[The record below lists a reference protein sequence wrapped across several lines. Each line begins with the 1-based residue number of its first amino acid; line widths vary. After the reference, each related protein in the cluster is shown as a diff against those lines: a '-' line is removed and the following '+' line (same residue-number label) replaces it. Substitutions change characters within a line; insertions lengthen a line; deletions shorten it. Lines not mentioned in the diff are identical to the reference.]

1 MADSLTDLFGNTQ
14 SSGAHKPASTEPGIH
29 LVYPK
34 PTAPEE
40 FQPKEHQTDESQTKE
55 NQTYET
61 QSFILGHLTGLP
73 QPESHPFWKKE
84 TAMPRLWLH
93 YAEET
98 ANPNSPWA
106 YRLEIP
112 YSAKGFFART
122 LHLPEPGKYA
132 FHLSLEPPDSSEDG
146 PISPLA
152 TYNIEFER
160 LPDGITP
167 GYPVGMQADCL
178 FPKQESWFV
187 KEDDLARRFPVTVLA
202 ETGLSIEVFAHPTR
216 NQKDLQPIR
225 VGQLLP
231 LSQTPG
237 FTPEES
243 KNPYWENRTG
253 IFSERHQTQPRISKK
268 NVYQGMIS
276 LTALSLD
283 EPYQLR
289 YQAHSPAS
297 NNAIE
302 NKSIETIASGT
313 VTLLPKR
320 VLATV
325 LADDTVCRISPED
338 GHRLTAL
345 SEGCVLSVLA
355 QVEDWS
361 QVAISPSMEGWVKTE
376 DLKCHFDIQH
386 DEPRPQRIGIVKIHH
401 AQNETHITIPMERRI
416 PAQIRDEDL
425 WGLVCHL
432 PQSVST
438 CDFVHFTGEML
449 DGLEASLY
457 PDGEEE
463 SVLVV
468 STPKAICGYEFEYVD
483 TEEGLDW
490 VWTLRHYPA
499 QWSDWKILIDPGHGG
514 EELGAIALDGTPEKD
529 LNLRAA
535 KQLNKVL
542 RDAGVTATVTRHVDK
557 DLTLSERLEK
567 VRQLKPHVV
576 LSLHHN
582 ALPQGRDPLSER
594 GVSTYFYH
602 PFAKPLAVQLQ
613 KRLPEA
619 TGLPSYGLLYD
630 NLFMTRIHEATSLLL
645 ELAFIINPED
655 CEVIYGGSGFYQKQ
669 AEAILMA
676 LKEYYEWTESIYH
689 HTY

>member
-1 MADSLTDLFGNTQ
+1 MADSLTDLFGNSQ
-14 SSGAHKPASTEPGIH
+14 PSGANKPASTEPGIH

-34 PTAPEE
+34 QNVLEE
-40 FQPKEHQTDESQTKE
+40 T
-55 NQTYET
+55 QTYET

-93 YAEET
+93 YADATNRSVDLEDKG
-98 ANPNSPWA
+98 ASFSPWA

-132 FHLSLEPPDSSEDG
+132 FHLSLEPPDSSEDT
-146 PISPLA
+146 PVKPL
-152 TYNIEFER
+152 TTFNIEFER
-160 LPDGITP
+160 LPDGLP
-167 GYPVGMQADCL
+167 QGQPAHLDPDSL
-178 FPKQESWFV
+178 FPKQESWLV
-187 KEDDLARRFPVTVLA
+187 KEEEIARRMPVTVLA
-202 ETGLSIEVFAHPTR
+202 EAGLEIEVFAQPVR
-216 NQKDLQPIR
+216 NPDQADPIR
-225 VGQLLP
+225 VGRLLA
-231 LSQTPG
+231 LSKTPG

-253 IFSERHQTQPRISKK
+253 IFAERHQTQPRISKK
-268 NVYQGMIS
+268 NVYEGTIS
-276 LTALSLD
+276 LESLTLN

-289 YQAHSPAS
+289 YQVNAS
-297 NNAIE
+297 TPQ
-302 NKSIETIASGT
+302 ETISLLSSGT

-325 LADDTVCRISPED
+325 LADDTVCRIAPDD
-338 GHRLTAL
+338 GHRLTAI
-345 SEGCVLSVLA
+345 SEGCVLPVLG
-355 QVEDWS
+355 QIEDWA
-361 QVAISPSMEGWVKTE
+361 QVAISSTLQGWVKTE
-376 DLKCHFDIQH
+376 DLKCHFDIQP

-401 AQNETHITIPMERRI
+401 AQNETQITIPMERRI
-416 PAQIRDEDL
+416 PVQVRDEDL

-438 CDFVHFTGEML
+438 CDFVHFTGDLL

-468 STPKAICGYEFEYVD
+468 STPKAICGYEFEYID
-483 TEEGLDW
+483 TDEGLDW

-557 DLTLSERLEK
+557 DLSLTERLEK

-582 ALPQGRDPLSER
+582 ALPQGRDPLAER

>member
-1 MADSLTDLFGNTQ
+1 MADSLTDLFGNSQ
-14 SSGAHKPASTEPGIH
+14 SSGANKPASTEPGIH

-34 PTAPEE
+34 PNVQEE
-40 FQPKEHQTDESQTKE
+40 A
-55 NQTYET
+55 QTYET

-93 YAEET
+93 YADATNRSADLEDT
-98 ANPNSPWA
+98 GNTSSPWA

-112 YSAKGFFART
+112 YSPKGFFART

-132 FHLSLEPPDSSEDG
+132 FHLSLEPPDSSEDT
-146 PISPLA
+146 PVTPL
-152 TYNIEFER
+152 TTFNIEFDR
-160 LPDGITP
+160 LPDGLTQEH
-167 GYPVGMQADCL
+167 PVQLDPSQL
-178 FPKQESWFV
+178 FPKQESWLV
-187 KEDDLARRFPVTVLA
+187 KEEEIAQRLPIRVLA
-202 ETGLSIEVFAHPTR
+202 ETGLEINVFAEPSR
-216 NQKDLQPIR
+216 NTNHVSPIQ

-243 KNPYWENRTG
+243 RNPYWENRTN
-253 IFSERHQTQPRISKK
+253 IFSERHQIQPRISKK
-268 NVYQGMIS
+268 NVYEGMIS
-276 LTALSLD
+276 LSSLTLN
-283 EPYQLR
+283 EPYHLI
-289 YQAHSPAS
+289 YKT
-297 NNAIE
+297 
-302 NKSIETIASGT
+302 KSATSTESIDIYSGGT

-320 VLATV
+320 ILATV
-325 LADDTVCRISPED
+325 LSDDTVCRIAPED

-345 SEGCVLSVLA
+345 SEGCVLPVISQIENWA
-355 QVEDWS
+355 
-361 QVAISPSMEGWVKTE
+361 QVAISSTLLGWVKTE
-376 DLKCHFDIQH
+376 DLKLHVDIQP

-401 AQNETHITIPMERRI
+401 AQNETQITIPMTRRI

-432 PQSVST
+432 PQSVSN
-438 CDFVHFTGEML
+438 CDFVHFTGDLL

-463 SVLVV
+463 CVLVV
-468 STPKAICGYEFEYVD
+468 STPKAICGYEFEYID
-483 TEEGLDW
+483 TDEGLDW

-557 DLTLSERLEK
+557 DLSLTERLEK

-582 ALPQGRDPLSER
+582 ALPQGRDPLAER